1 MEKTTPKFPRATASL
16 RAGGRFSL
24 DDILPTMTRLGLS
37 RIPLVEAAPRAMY
50 GERWAEFPADGKYP
64 EEAKGWDARSK
75 IPHPPQWD
83 FAVFREGLLELCAI
97 NPELRFWGGIDE
109 NAANWPKWARSRF

>member
-24 DDILPTMTRLGLS
+24 DDILPTMSRLGLS
-37 RIPLVEAAPRAMY
+37 RIRN
-50 GERWAEFPADGKYP
+50 
-64 EEAKGWDARSK
+64 EAKGWDARSK

-83 FAVFREGLLELCAI
+83 FAVFREGLLELRAI